1 MTRFEPMVLL
11 WAARTSKWRLG
22 NPNQIS
28 ESWVRKDSVGI
39 SPEKFPCWKFLVTE
53 QLAKIFTFS
62 TNFCVTTEKISV
74 FFLQN
79 QFSWPNGQFMP
90 WACHTYTKSHWHK
103 GSLGIFGDPLG
114 ASCDPSGAGM
124 GWFYFVFF
132 SFVLGSPPFHEKN
145 TWLNLRASPCNLV
158 HLRAS

>member
-79 QFSWPNGQFMP
+79 QFSWPNGQFML
-90 WACHTYTKSHWHK
+90 WARHTYTESHWHK
-103 GSLGIFGDPLG
+103 GSFGIFGDPLG
-114 ASCDPSGAGM
+114 ASSDPPDLFAHRGIKVAPLAGTLSYCILISA
-124 GWFYFVFF
+124 G
-132 SFVLGSPPFHEKN
+132 PF
-145 TWLNLRASPCNLV
+145 TIFQRMWPLNGV
-158 HLRAS
+158 WK